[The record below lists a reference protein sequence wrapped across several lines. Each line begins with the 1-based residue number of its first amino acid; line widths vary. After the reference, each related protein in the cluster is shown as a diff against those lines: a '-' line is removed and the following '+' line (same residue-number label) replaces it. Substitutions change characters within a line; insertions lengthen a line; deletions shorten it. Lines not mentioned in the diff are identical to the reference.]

1 MTNES
6 NLEFAGKF
14 NPKKLTSL
22 EEDRKKDQAEI
33 IADQVHWKKNGANR
47 QKSLSKSE
55 IMEELS
61 RARFPWEE

>member
-6 NLEFAGKF
+6 NLEFVGKL

-61 RARFPWEE
+61 RERFPWEE